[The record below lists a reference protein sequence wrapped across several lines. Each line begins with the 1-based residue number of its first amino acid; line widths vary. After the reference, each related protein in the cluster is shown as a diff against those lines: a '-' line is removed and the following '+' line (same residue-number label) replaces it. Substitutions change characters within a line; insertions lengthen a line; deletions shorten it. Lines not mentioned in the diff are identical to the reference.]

1 MIRFILGKLLSLREK
16 SMIMAKNISITPRN
30 QSDTLSENELL
41 VFIRDEVNKFNED
54 IEPNI
59 ISKVKKAYPSLRIE
73 RIRDIFQDVC
83 IALVEKA
90 HDENFR
96 LTCSLFY
103 YVYRCCWNKAEH
115 DTRHPERTWQL
126 PTDDIMRDDNSED
139 YESQPVKQDKVDQL
153 LNTLFEE
160 ADERAEL
167 LNKVCEVVKDLPD
180 PCDKILYGMYSTPK
194 KKQEVIARECGYSNA
209 SVVKTM
215 ASRCKSKFRDKFKSI
230 YESFKK
236 GL

>member
-1 MIRFILGKLLSLREK
+1 
-16 SMIMAKNISITPRN
+16 MAKNISITSR
-30 QSDTLSENELL
+30 SHTDTYTENDLL
-41 VFIRDEVNKFNED
+41 DFIRQEFNKYYKNV
-54 IEPNI
+54 EPNI
-59 ISKVKKAYPSLRIE
+59 ISKVKSAYPSLRIE
-73 RIRDIFQDVC
+73 KIRDIFQDVC

-90 HDENFR
+90 HNENFK

-103 YVYRCCWNKAEH
+103 FVYRCCWNKAEH
-115 DTRHPERTWQL
+115 DTRHPEREWQL
-126 PTDDIMRDDNSED
+126 PTDDIMRDDNSDDFEN
-139 YESQPVKQDKVDQL
+139 QPVQQDKVDQL
-153 LNTLFEE
+153 LNSLFEE

-167 LNKVCEVVKDLPD
+167 LNKVCEVVKDLPA

-194 KKQEVIARECGYSNA
+194 KKQEVIARECGYNNA

-215 ASRCKSKFRDKFKSI
+215 ASRCKSKFRDRFKSI

>member
-1 MIRFILGKLLSLREK
+1 
-16 SMIMAKNISITPRN
+16 MAKNISMTP
-30 QSDTLSENELL
+30 QSRSNTLTENDLL
-41 VFIRDEVNKFNED
+41 AFIRQEFNNYYNNV
-54 IEPNI
+54 EPNI
-59 ISKVKKAYPSLRIE
+59 ISKVKSAYPSLRIE

-90 HDENFR
+90 HDENFK
-96 LTCSLFY
+96 LTCPIFY
-103 YVYRCCWNKAEH
+103 FVYRCCWNKAEH
-115 DTRHPERTWQL
+115 DTRHPEREWQL
-126 PTDDIMRDDNSED
+126 PTDDIMRDDNSDDFEN
-139 YESQPVKQDKVDQL
+139 QPVQQDKVDQL
-153 LNTLFEE
+153 LNSLFEE

-167 LNKVCEVVKDLPD
+167 LNKVCEVVKDLPA

-194 KKQEVIARECGYSNA
+194 KKQEVIARECGYNNA

-215 ASRCKSKFRDKFKSI
+215 ASRCKSKFRDRFKSI

>member
-1 MIRFILGKLLSLREK
+1 
-16 SMIMAKNISITPRN
+16 MAKTISMTP
-30 QSDTLSENELL
+30 QSQSNTLTENDLL
-41 VFIRDEVNKFNED
+41 VFIRREFNNYYNN

-59 ISKVKKAYPSLRIE
+59 ISKVKSAYPSLHIE
-73 RIRDIFQDVC
+73 KIRDIFQEVC
-83 IALVEKA
+83 IKLVEKA
-90 HDENFR
+90 HDENFK

-115 DTRHPERTWQL
+115 DSRHPEREWQL
-126 PTDDIMRDDNSED
+126 PTDNMMRDDNSDDFEK
-139 YESQPVKQDKVDQL
+139 QPVQQDKVDQL
-153 LNTLFEE
+153 LNSLFDEP
-160 ADERAEL
+160 DERAEL
-167 LNKVCEVVKDLPD
+167 LNRVCEVVKDLPA

-194 KKQEVIARECGYSNA
+194 KRQEVIAKECGYSNA

-215 ASRCKSKFRDKFKSI
+215 ASRCKSKFRDRFKSI

>member
-1 MIRFILGKLLSLREK
+1 
-16 SMIMAKNISITPRN
+16 MAKNISMTP
-30 QSDTLSENELL
+30 QSRSNTLTENDLL
-41 VFIRDEVNKFNED
+41 AFIRQEFNKYYNNV
-54 IEPNI
+54 EPNI
-59 ISKVKKAYPSLRIE
+59 ISKVKSAYPSLRIE

-90 HDENFR
+90 HDENFK
-96 LTCSLFY
+96 LTCPIFY
-103 YVYRCCWNKAEH
+103 FVYRSCWNKAEH
-115 DTRHPERTWQL
+115 DTRHPEREWQL
-126 PTDDIMRDDNSED
+126 PTDDIMRDDNSDDFEN
-139 YESQPVKQDKVDQL
+139 QPVQQDKVDQL
-153 LNTLFEE
+153 LNSLFEE

-167 LNKVCEVVKDLPD
+167 LNKVCEVVKDLPA

-194 KKQEVIARECGYSNA
+194 KKQEVIARECGYNNA

-215 ASRCKSKFRDKFKSI
+215 ASRCKSKFRDRFKSI

>member
-1 MIRFILGKLLSLREK
+1 
-16 SMIMAKNISITPRN
+16 MAKNISITS
-30 QSDTLSENELL
+30 QSHTDTFTENDLL
-41 VFIRDEVNKFNED
+41 VFIRQEFNKYYNNV
-54 IEPNI
+54 EPNI
-59 ISKVKKAYPSLRIE
+59 ISKVKSAYPSLRIE
-73 RIRDIFQDVC
+73 KIRDIFQEVC

-90 HDENFR
+90 HDENFK

-103 YVYRCCWNKAEH
+103 FVYRCCWNKAEH
-115 DTRHPERTWQL
+115 DTRHPEREWQL
-126 PTDDIMRDDNSED
+126 PTDDIMRDDNSDDFEN
-139 YESQPVKQDKVDQL
+139 QPVQQDKVDQL
-153 LNTLFEE
+153 LNSLFEE

-167 LNKVCEVVKDLPD
+167 LNKVCEVVKDLPA

-194 KKQEVIARECGYSNA
+194 KKQEVIARECGYNNA

-215 ASRCKSKFRDKFKSI
+215 ASRCKSKFRDRFKSI

>member
-1 MIRFILGKLLSLREK
+1 
-16 SMIMAKNISITPRN
+16 MAKNISITSR
-30 QSDTLSENELL
+30 SHTDTYTENDLL
-41 VFIRDEVNKFNED
+41 DFIRQEFNKYYKNV
-54 IEPNI
+54 EPNI
-59 ISKVKKAYPSLRIE
+59 ISKVKSAYPSLRIE
-73 RIRDIFQDVC
+73 KIRDIFQDVC

-90 HDENFR
+90 HNENFK

-103 YVYRCCWNKAEH
+103 FVYRCCWNKAEH
-115 DTRHPERTWQL
+115 DTRHPEREWQL
-126 PTDDIMRDDNSED
+126 PTDDIMRDDNADDFED
-139 YESQPVKQDKVDQL
+139 QPVQQDKVDQL
-153 LNTLFEE
+153 LNSLFEE

-167 LNKVCEVVKDLPD
+167 LNKVCEVVKDLPA

-194 KKQEVIARECGYSNA
+194 KKQEVIAQECGYSND

-215 ASRCKSKFRDKFKSI
+215 ASRCKSKFRDRFKSI